1 VEKTR
6 LEQPADHHPV
16 ADLHDSI
23 QQHVFALAMH
33 VGTLKVLLQQDAEA
47 ALKNV
52 HEVEH
57 LVHQVQVDLNRIR
70 HELHRERRS
79 SLPG

>member
-1 VEKTR
+1 MKKTR
-6 LEQPADHHPV
+6 LEQPADTHPV

-33 VGTLKVLLQQDAEA
+33 VATLKLLLQQDAEA

-52 HEVEH
+52 HEVED
-57 LVHQVQVDLNRIR
+57 LVQQVQIDLNRIR
-70 HELHRERRS
+70 HELHREHRS